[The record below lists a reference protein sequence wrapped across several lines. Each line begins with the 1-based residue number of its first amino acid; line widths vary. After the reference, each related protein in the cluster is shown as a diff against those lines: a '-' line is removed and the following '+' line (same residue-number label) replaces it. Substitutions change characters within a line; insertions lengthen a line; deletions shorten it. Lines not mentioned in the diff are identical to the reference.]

1 MSDIKIGSEWFN
13 RCDGVEAV
21 VVSVGSDCIGFTQM
35 VCGKKCFY
43 SHTVE
48 DFKEYYE
55 PLVQTDM
62 VNHPPHYNDE
72 SGVPCCDVTDF
83 MMFNGGNCFKYLY
96 RCGSKFDDIEDL
108 KKAVW
113 YAERAKQKLE
123 FYSDGDWAYLIR
135 EIARYRSND
144 AIHTAMIALR
154 WCRWSDVVVAIKAE
168 IARLESEAVD
178 D

>member
-1 MSDIKIGSEWFN
+1 MSDIE
-13 RCDGVEAV
+13 
-21 VVSVGSDCIGFTQM
+21 
-35 VCGKKCFY
+35 
-43 SHTVE
+43 
-48 DFKEYYE
+48 
-55 PLVQTDM
+55 M
-62 VNHPPHYNDE
+62 VNQPKHYNDE

-108 KKAVW
+108 KKAAW
-113 YAERAKQKLE
+113 YAERAKQKFE

-154 WCRWSDVVVAIKAE
+154 WCRWSYVVVAIKAE
-168 IARLESEAVD
+168 IARLESEAND

>member
-1 MSDIKIGSEWFN
+1 MSEIEIGSVWFN
-13 RCDGVEAV
+13 RCDGVEAIV
-21 VVSVGSDCIGFTQM
+21 KSVGSNCVGFTQIIND
-35 VCGKKCFY
+35 KEYFY
-43 SHTVE
+43 THTVE
-48 DFKEYYE
+48 EFKEYYDPKVKAE
-55 PLVQTDM
+55 MINQPK
-62 VNHPPHYNDE
+62 HYNDE

-113 YAERAKQKLE
+113 YAERAKQKGE
-123 FYSDGDWAYLIR
+123 FYSDGNWAYLIR
-135 EIARYRSND
+135 EITRYRDD
-144 AIHTAMIALR
+144 AIYTAMIALR

-168 IARLESEAVD
+168 IARLESEAAD

>member
-1 MSDIKIGSEWFN
+1 MSDIE
-13 RCDGVEAV
+13 
-21 VVSVGSDCIGFTQM
+21 
-35 VCGKKCFY
+35 
-43 SHTVE
+43 
-48 DFKEYYE
+48 
-55 PLVQTDM
+55 M
-62 VNHPPHYNDE
+62 VNQPKHYNDE

-113 YAERAKQKLE
+113 YAKR
-123 FYSDGDWAYLIR
+123 AYLTGDNEQPSSLEWDNNVK
-135 EIARYRSND
+135 EIASYREHGIYRAMTAIRSYSWLAVAAFIND
-144 AIHTAMIALR
+144 
-154 WCRWSDVVVAIKAE
+154 E